1 MAARRKVIEAAA
13 IVPAQSAALAPS
25 REPVGEPARYPEPL
39 HVVAHLDGAIVSAPM
54 LDALLA
60 YQVAQRAGL
69 PMWARPDE
77 QAHVKIPIARSP
89 CGRFHLA
96 SAPQFAV
103 AASEARH
110 KSRRPIVAEA
120 QLLAGESVRRIDIQS
135 GPSKGFR
142 IPYATHLLV
151 GDAVYWW
158 CLGDRE
164 RVAELLAGAL
174 HLGHRR
180 GVGHGWVRRW
190 DVQSCPAWPGFPVV
204 RDGQPLR
211 ALPREWPGV
220 TGGSLGLAALTFPY
234 WARDRREVCVVP

>member
-1 MAARRKVIEAAA
+1 MAARRKVVETT
-13 IVPAQSAALAPS
+13 ALAPAS
-25 REPVGEPARYPEPL
+25 PTTIAPMPDPVGEPARCPEPL

-69 PMWARPDE
+69 PMYARPE
-77 QAHVKIPIARSP
+77 EMGAVEIPLQRSP

-103 AASEARH
+103 LASEARH
-110 KSRRPIVAEA
+110 KSRRPIIAEA
-120 QLLAGESVRRIDIQS
+120 QMLAAPSVKRVDIQT

-142 IPYATHLLV
+142 IPHSTHLLV
-151 GDAVYWW
+151 GDAVHWW
-158 CLGDRE
+158 CLGDRD
-164 RVAELLAGAL
+164 RVTDLLAGAL
-174 HLGHRR
+174 HLGQRR

-190 DVQSCPAWPGFPVV
+190 DVQPCEPWPGFPVV
-204 RDGQPLR
+204 RDGKPLR

-220 TGGSLGLAALTFPY
+220 TSGSLGLQCLTYPF
-234 WARDRREVCVVP
+234 WARERREVCLVP